1 MSIDPRET
9 IASSALSRA
18 QIIVIALCVML
29 NGLDGFDVLSI
40 SFASPG
46 IADEWGIDRAALGIV
61 LSMEL
66 IGMAVGSIMLGN
78 VADQIGRRKTTLLC
92 LVIMASGMLGA
103 AFSSG
108 VVMLSIIRFVTGLG
122 IGGMLA
128 VTNAMVAEFSNAK
141 RRGLAVSLMATGYP
155 IGAIIGGSVAS
166 VLLAHYDWRSVFFLG
181 AGLTVALIPLVLV
194 FIPESVSWLV
204 HKRPENALAKIN
216 TTMKRLGHVAID
228 VLPPPPAITP
238 KVGVIKLFSPEL
250 RVVTILLTCTY
261 FFQIMAFYYLLKWI
275 PKIVVDMGF
284 AASSAGGVLVW
295 ANIGGAVGSVLL
307 GLLTQ
312 RFDVRFLTTTSMLFS
327 LVMLTVFGF
336 SENDLSQL
344 AALAAASGFCTNS
357 AVVGLY
363 AIMAHSFP
371 TDVRAGGTGFVI
383 GVGRGGAA
391 LSPILAGFLFESG
404 QSLPTVSFIMGTAS
418 LIAAGFLI
426 AFIFYARK
434 TGMWNNTH
442 SS

>member
-9 IASSALSRA
+9 IASSNLSKA
-18 QIIVIALCVML
+18 QLVVIGLCIML

-46 IADEWGIDRAALGIV
+46 IAEEWGIDRAALGIV

-103 AFSSG
+103 AFAGG
-108 VVMLSIIRFVTGLG
+108 VVVLSAIRFLTGLG

-128 VTNAMVAEFSNAK
+128 VTNAMVAEFANAK

-155 IGAIIGGSVAS
+155 VGAIIGGSVAS

-181 AGLTVALIPLVLV
+181 AGLTAALIPLVYLL
-194 FIPESVSWLV
+194 IPESVSWLV

-216 TTMKRLGHVAID
+216 ATMARLGHQAIE
-228 VLPPPPAITP
+228 VLPAPPAIAP

-261 FFQIMAFYYLLKWI
+261 FFQIMAFYYILKWI

-295 ANIGGAVGSVLL
+295 ANIGGAIGSVLL

-312 RFDVRFLTTTSMLFS
+312 RFDVRFLTTASMVFS

-336 SENDLSQL
+336 AESDLGQL
-344 AALAAASGFCTNS
+344 AALAAAAGFCTNS

-363 AIMAHSFP
+363 AIMAQSFP

-391 LSPILAGFLFESG
+391 LSPIIAGFLFESG
-404 QSLPTVSFIMGTAS
+404 RSLPTVSFIMGTAS
-418 LIAAGFLI
+418 LVAAIALVI
-426 AFIFYARK
+426 FILYARK
-434 TGMWNNTH
+434 TGIWGKAH

>member
-9 IASSALSRA
+9 IASSPLSKA

-46 IADEWGIDRAALGIV
+46 IAEEWGIDRAALGIV

-66 IGMAVGSIMLGN
+66 IGMAVGSISLGR
-78 VADQIGRRKTTLLC
+78 VADHLGRRTTTLLC
-92 LVIMASGMLGA
+92 LLIMTSGMLGA
-103 AFSSG
+103 AFASG
-108 VVMLSIIRFVTGLG
+108 VVILSVIRFVTGLG

-141 RRGLAVSLMATGYP
+141 RRSLAVSLMATGYP
-155 IGAIIGGSVAS
+155 VGAIIGGV
-166 VLLAHYDWRSVFFLG
+166 VTTMLLVHYDWRSVFFLG
-181 AGLTVALIPLVLV
+181 AGLTAALIPLVFLL
-194 FIPESVSWLV
+194 IPESVSWLV
-204 HKRPENALAKIN
+204 HKRPDNALVRVN
-216 TTMKRLGHVAID
+216 YSLKRLGYQAVDI
-228 VLPPPPAITP
+228 LPPPPAEVP
-238 KVGVIKLFSPEL
+238 KVGIAKLFSPEL

-261 FFQIMAFYYLLKWI
+261 FFQIMAFYYILKWT
-275 PKIVVDMGF
+275 PKIIVDMGF
-284 AASSAGGVLVW
+284 DASSAGSVLVW

-327 LVMLTVFGF
+327 VFMLTVFGF
-336 SENDLSQL
+336 SESDLGQL
-344 AALAAASGFCTNS
+344 AALAAAAGFCTNS

-363 AIMAHSFP
+363 ATMAHSFP

-391 LSPILAGFLFESG
+391 LSPIIAGFLFESG
-404 QSLPTVSFIMGTAS
+404 RSLPTVSFIMGTAS
-418 LIAAGFLI
+418 LIAAAFLV
-426 AFIFYARK
+426 AFIIYARK
-434 TGMWNNTH
+434 TGTWRKA
-442 SS
+442 